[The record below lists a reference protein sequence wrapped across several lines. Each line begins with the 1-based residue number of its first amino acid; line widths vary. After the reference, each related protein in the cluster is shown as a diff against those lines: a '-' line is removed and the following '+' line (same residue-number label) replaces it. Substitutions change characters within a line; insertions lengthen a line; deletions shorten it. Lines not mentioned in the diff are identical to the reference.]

1 MGDFAK
7 EQEKFATEKK
17 EQGKRSKTAVPPW
30 VGYNEE
36 ETMKKQILALSTD
49 KRNFVRNPPAGV
61 QFQFDFD
68 ASFPVAMATS
78 QEDPNLRKMRFEL
91 VPKQVKEDVF
101 WRNYFYRVSLIK
113 QPNQLTTLAQEGSS
127 LGSRSDDNQEKEQ
140 TPLLDIHLKPKV
152 EEEILSSPSENEFVS
167 DTFQSKKLETD
178 RTIMWSRLPG
188 IPSKMKWPVLV
199 YHDSL
204 HKNMID
210 VFCKADDAVFTVK
223 MVNLEPFLRSLR
235 SSWEQIGMSIYA
247 FITF

>member
-17 EQGKRSKTAVPPW
+17 EQGKSSKTAVPPW

-78 QEDPNLRKMRFEL
+78 QEDPYLRKMRFEL

-127 LGSRSDDNQEKEQ
+127 LGSRSDDNQEKE
-140 TPLLDIHLKPKV
+140 
-152 EEEILSSPSENEFVS
+152 
-167 DTFQSKKLETD
+167 LETD

-199 YHDSL
+199 YHDSV

-210 VFCKADDAVFTVK
+210 VFCKADDAVMLVK
-223 MVNLEPFLRSLR
+223 KRKNPQMF
-235 SSWEQIGMSIYA
+235 
-247 FITF
+247 